1 MSKVGKSIDTNS
13 MIDYWLPDPRG
24 GKEQVTV
31 NRCEISF
38 GGDENVLKMH
48 CDLVRAYK
56 KSVLI

>member
-38 GGDENVLKMH
+38 GGDENVLNLDYNF
-48 CDLVRAYK
+48 CDTTLF
-56 KSVLI
+56 